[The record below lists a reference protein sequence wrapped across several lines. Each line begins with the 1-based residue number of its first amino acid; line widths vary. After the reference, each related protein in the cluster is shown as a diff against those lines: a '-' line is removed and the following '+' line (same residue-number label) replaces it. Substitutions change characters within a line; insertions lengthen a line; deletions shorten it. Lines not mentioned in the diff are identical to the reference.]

1 MSKSGA
7 RRSLSVQILGALVIV
22 STAALLSLLLVGQN
36 AISMADRNAMARQE
50 RLAVRAL
57 SAEIARLPEQQRS
70 AATWDEA
77 IYRTRS
83 LDYDWI
89 DANLGSWMQSYFGHN
104 ESYILDGSN
113 KAVFASVG
121 GDRLPPSVFEGR
133 AAAIAPLVE
142 EFRAFVGTLDEAS
155 EGTDLEQG
163 EVSVVEPVKFADKA
177 ALVSIVPIISDTGN
191 VPQPPGTEALHV
203 AVRYIGPEFARQIGE
218 PIELKNV
225 SFAAEIAADQTGI
238 PLADSEGNVI
248 SWLLWEPDRP
258 GMALLMRLL
267 PVLAVCGLVSSVLI
281 WWVASRLIRVS
292 QQLHVSEA
300 QARFLAH
307 HDVLTGLPNRALFQ
321 ESLTQALHA
330 ADRTGEPLAVVAID
344 LDNFKH
350 VNDTLGH
357 PAGDELIRQVGSRLS
372 AVIRAGD
379 TVARFGGD
387 EFLVLLP
394 NMGDDN
400 ALHRVCAKIIDELS
414 HPFVLLGA
422 FKSIGAS
429 AGAVRAVSADQ
440 DQSDILRRADTA
452 LYNAKLT
459 GKNRYCLFEDDL
471 TRTAENRNQLEN
483 DLRAALSAEGE
494 LRVVYQPVHDAD
506 GKITGAEALCRWDHP
521 SLGALSPEIFIRVAE
536 ERGLIHDL
544 GRWMLEKS
552 CSFAA
557 RSQLER
563 ISVNVSPLQLR
574 NDDFVPMVLEI
585 LESTGLA
592 PGRLELELTEK
603 VVLERSKQI
612 HRTLVRLRTTG
623 IRIALDDFATGNSSL
638 QYLRDHHVDC
648 VKIDRTF
655 VARLGEDQECNDLVE
670 AIIRMAHAMRISVT
684 VEGVETEKQ
693 RRILKGMGC
702 KAFQGYALN
711 APMEHAQLVDLLSDG
726 DGDGQRI
733 QVTAG

>member
-1 MSKSGA
+1 MSKSGG

-113 KAVFASVG
+113 TAVFASVE
-121 GDRLPPSVFEGR
+121 GDRLPPSVFKGR

-321 ESLTQALHA
+321 ERLTHALHA

-394 NMGDDN
+394 NMGEDD

-429 AGAVRAVSADQ
+429 AGVVRAVSADQ

-574 NDDFVPMVLEI
+574 NDDFVPMVLGI

-603 VVLERSKQI
+603 VVLDRSKQI

-711 APMEHAQLVDLLSDG
+711 APMEQAQLVDLLSHDDG
-726 DGDGQRI
+726 DSQRI